1 MANKYVAPSEG
12 WSQAKQRSV
21 AIWYDQHTHP
31 TKAPQGR
38 PFWSIVEN
46 AASGGVMPMPVGEL
60 TPMDWEQSG
69 IFAPWMPDMKYIT
82 ARIGQSKPGLSIF
95 EHRFKIDYQQMLTDF
110 TAATRAYY
118 ERAVREARSQNLKV
132 PRNLSEIP
140 FELEIIVGTP
150 PKSPKIPEAAM
161 SGDAWL
167 LGFDQEEN
175 EQLARYL
182 KFGTAQVMTFEQA
195 ETSVSRDD
203 ERAADL
209 QRQVD
214 ELKLLVRMGASVSDV
229 QGEMSDRY
237 AKRRPGKPKSQ
248 TVG

>member
-31 TKAPQGR
+31 VKAPQGR
-38 PFWSIVEN
+38 PWWSVVEN
-46 AASGGVMPMPVGEL
+46 SAEGGVMPMPVGEL
-60 TPMDWEQSG
+60 TPMDWEAAG
-69 IFAPWMPDMKYIT
+69 IFAPWFPDMKYVT
-82 ARIGQSKPGLSIF
+82 ARIGMSKPGLHIF
-95 EHRFKIDYQQMLTDF
+95 EHRFKIDYQSMLTDF
-110 TAATRAYY
+110 TASTRAYY

-140 FELEIIVGTP
+140 YELEIIVGQP

-182 KFGTAQVMTFEQA
+182 KFGTAQVLTFEQGEA
-195 ETSVSRDD
+195 SASRDD
-203 ERAADL
+203 ERVLDL
-209 QRQVD
+209 QRQLT
-214 ELKLLVRMGASVSDV
+214 ELKSLLTQGATVPQM
-229 QGEMSDRY
+229 QGEMADRY
-237 AKRRPGKPKSQ
+237 AKRRPGKPKPQ